1 MIYNSSVYFPAPSN
15 EITDCLW
22 SDYDDTTRIM
32 EIEKDLEKIM
42 EDTDTVTDVTIDSNQ
57 TECCICFE
65 LINKNKNNCITECG
79 HMFCLKCLATTMY
92 HDTWNCPYCRTS
104 LIDVD
109 PVAEVSDDEDEEY
122 EFEVVDEDDDEP
134 SVLEEGEVREERQNR
149 RRRGPDDDVT
159 ETDDDDDDNTTISE
173 DVDPYSKPCTV
184 EEIAR
189 RLVENGYTM
198 EDLIS
203 LYFCRS
209 KENPENTSPDV
220 LDMMDELDTKISNI
234 VNEADKENYE
244 RSMLNNEDVSA

>member
-22 SDYDDTTRIM
+22 SDYEDTTRIL
-32 EIEKDLEKIM
+32 EIEKNLEKIM
-42 EDTDTVTDVTIDSNQ
+42 EDNETETDITIDSNQ

-109 PVAEVSDDEDEEY
+109 PVAEVSDDEDDEEY
-122 EFEVVDEDDDEP
+122 EFELVDEHGDASD
-134 SVLEEGEVREERQNR
+134 LEEGEVREVRHPR
-149 RRRGPDDDVT
+149 RRRGPDDDAT
-159 ETDDDDDDNTTISE
+159 EADDDDNTTISE
-173 DVDPYSKPCTV
+173 DDDHYSKPCSV

-198 EDLIS
+198 EDLVS

-220 LDMMDELDTKISNI
+220 LDMMEELDTKISKI
-234 VNEADKENYE
+234 VDEADKENYE
-244 RSMLNNEDVSA
+244 RSMLNNEDMHE